1 MTSFKSAVKAVP
13 VFAVKVFE
21 VVEVYL
27 HIFLSSALDG
37 VSGQLYAVCPVKKP
51 MVLTE
56 YEDL

>member
-1 MTSFKSAVKAVP
+1 MFAVKAL
-13 VFAVKVFE
+13 E

-27 HIFLSSALDG
+27 HIFLCSALDG
-37 VSGQLYAVCPVKKP
+37 VSGKIHVLDAVWPVKKT